1 MELDLGSIEK
11 PVRMLRRS
19 LKRLT
24 DEPPVAEVHNLR
36 IYARRVE
43 ALAAALM
50 PGDKK
55 LMRRLMKAV
64 RPMRKAAGEVRD
76 MDVLAGK
83 ALALS
88 RHRRDHSVVCL
99 RKHLRSMRIESAREL
114 LDTVAEQRSDARR
127 SLKQLSRQIEKRLHG
142 KRVRAMTEAVAGGPS
157 GEAATRL
164 IDELSRWPDFS
175 EENLHAFRIKVKE
188 LRYLLQLAHDGSP
201 KFVRALGNVKDQIG
215 DWHDWHQL
223 AKIAAK
229 VLNPQDDRAALEKID
244 KIGREKLERALA
256 AARTVKPRYL
266 SRFAQAGKTSDLK
279 TTSNPAQT
287 RI

>member
-1 MELDLGSIEK
+1 MGSIEK

-36 IYARRVE
+36 IHARRVE

-55 LMRRLMKAV
+55 LMRRLMKAI
-64 RPMRKAAGEVRD
+64 RPMRKAAGDVRD

-99 RKHLRSMRIESAREL
+99 IEYLSAMRIESAREL
-114 LDTVAEQRSDARR
+114 LDTIAEQRSNARR
-127 SLKQLSRQIEKRLHG
+127 NLKQLSKQIEKRIDG
-142 KRVRAMTEAVAGGPS
+142 KRVRAITEAASGGPS
-157 GEAATRL
+157 GEAAMRL
-164 IDELSRWPDFS
+164 VDELGRWPEFD

-188 LRYLLQLAHDGSP
+188 LRYLLQLTHCAEL
-201 KFVRALGNVKDQIG
+201 KFVRALGKAKEQIG

-229 VLNPQDDRAALEKID
+229 VLDPQDDRPALEKID
-244 KIGREKLERALA
+244 KIEREKLDRALA
-256 AARTVKPRYL
+256 AARAMKMRYL
-266 SRFAQAGKTSDLK
+266 SRYAQTGKATGSK
-279 TTSNPAQT
+279 TASNPAQT
-287 RI
+287 RN